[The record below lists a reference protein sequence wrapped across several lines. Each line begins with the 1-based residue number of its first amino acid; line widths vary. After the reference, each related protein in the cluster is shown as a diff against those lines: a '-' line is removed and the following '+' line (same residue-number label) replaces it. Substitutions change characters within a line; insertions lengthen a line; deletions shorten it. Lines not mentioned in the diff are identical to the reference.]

1 MNHSMGQWGGFLVLI
16 FALLALDLGVFNRK
30 AHAPSTREALLLSAF
45 WIGVA
50 LSFNGVVYFLWG
62 AQPALEFLAGYLIEK
77 SLSVDNLFVFIM
89 IFSYFGVA
97 VKFQHRILYWGIL
110 GALIMRGLFIGLGS
124 VLIAE
129 FHWIIYVFGI
139 LLIYSAIKMLRH
151 DEGAFDP
158 SKNPVLRLAKRF
170 LPIKEDYQGESF
182 TLIEK
187 GKRFFTPLF
196 IVLLIVETSDVMFA
210 IDSIPAIFAV
220 TKDPF
225 IVFTSNVFAILGLR
239 ALYFALASLMGQFA
253 YLKQGVCFI
262 LFFVGCKMLLEA
274 YVHIPIAL
282 SLAIIVGT
290 LVLSVVASRLI
301 KPKSAET

>member
-1 MNHSMGQWGGFLVLI
+1 MTHPISQWAGFFLLI

-30 AHAPSTREALLLSAF
+30 AHAPTTREALLLSAF

-50 LSFNGVVYFLWG
+50 LTFNGILYFLWG
-62 AQPALEFLAGYLIEK
+62 TQPALEFLTGYVIEK

-110 GALIMRGLFIGLGS
+110 GALTLRGIFIGLGS
-124 VLIAE
+124 VLIAQ
-129 FHWIIYVFGI
+129 FTWILYVFGV
-139 LLIYSAIKMLRH
+139 LLIYSAYKMWRH
-151 DEGAFDP
+151 DDGDFDP
-158 SKNPVLRLAKRF
+158 SKNPALRLAKRF
-170 LPIKEDYQGESF
+170 LPIKEDYQGGLF
-182 TLIEK
+182 TIIEK

-210 IDSIPAIFAV
+210 VDSIPAIFAV

-262 LFFVGCKMLLEA
+262 LFFVGCKMLLEK
-274 YVHIPIAL
+274 VMHIPIAL
-282 SLAIIVGT
+282 SLAIIIGT

-301 KPKSAET
+301 KPKTLET